1 MESKVFSPSIN
12 IERDFNRDIEYITTP
27 NAEKVFNN
35 IINNYKKGFSS
46 FNIVGA
52 YGTGKSSFLISFEKT
67 INKKQLYFNYDPS
80 KFIDVQGFE
89 FLNFVGEYNSLIDVF
104 AQKFNLS
111 SNRHISNRKIL
122 DELDD
127 YYSSIEK
134 INKGLVIVI
143 DEFGK
148 FLEYAA
154 KNNPEE
160 ELYFIQNL
168 AEYANN
174 DEKNILFITT
184 LHQNFH
190 AYSLGLSRAQKQ
202 EWDKV
207 QGRLKE
213 ITFNEPVEQLLL
225 LASKRLKDFYPN
237 KKEKNF
243 EELFQAIEK
252 SGAFPLTDYFTE
264 NIAQNL
270 LPFDILA
277 ASILTLSLQEY
288 GQNQRSLFSF
298 IESEDHLSLSKFNQE
313 ENPYYNLACV
323 YDYLIY
329 NFYSLLS
336 TKYNPHYTQWTAIK
350 NAIERA
356 EGILEQN
363 IGDAFK
369 LVKTIGLIDIFASKG
384 ANIDQDFLEKYSR
397 LSLGIK
403 EPIQVIKELEKHKI
417 IIFSRHNNK
426 YKLFE
431 GTDLDIE
438 LAIDQAGNLVERV
451 SNVVSYLNEYFDFP
465 IYQAKYIS
473 LKKGTPR
480 FFSFKLSEEPIYETP
495 RNEIDGY
502 INLIFNENL
511 NQADIA
517 DFSAKTNEAILY
529 GFYENVTEIKN
540 TIYEIEK
547 VIKVKKDNPE
557 DKVALKEL
565 DGIIEHYK
573 KLLNHQ
579 IIDSLYSKNSNL
591 HWYFNGKKLEV
602 RSFRELNRTL
612 SDICESIY
620 PSTPVYQ
627 SELIN
632 RTKLSGAISNSRKLL
647 IDKLIE
653 NYDKKDLGFEQNK
666 YPPEKTIYLS
676 LLKETGI
683 HKSKGNKYFLQAPE
697 DKSFKDLWRFCINL
711 LEESKQYKKKVSEF
725 FELLKEKPFKLKD
738 GFIDFWVPIFLYINR
753 NSFALYN
760 ESGYVPMINKET
772 LWLLTKN
779 PKEFTVK
786 AFDFSEGKLE
796 LFNKYREL
804 LNQVEEDQPT
814 NQSFIELIKP
824 FFSFYKGLTD
834 YSKNTQKLSEKAI
847 RFRETLK
854 NAEDP
859 EALFFEEFPRA
870 LDYNIEKLC
879 EDEELVK
886 DFIIDVKNNITE
898 INSSYDNLINRIE
911 SFIVKDIFGKNINF
925 PEYKTKLQNR
935 YKNLNSDHLQPKQKV
950 FFQRIHSPLDDRKS
964 WLNSLV
970 QAVINK
976 SAEKITD
983 KDEEKFYH
991 AFRNLIYE
999 LDNLT
1004 EISQDEIDESSEDI
1018 LKLEVTSF
1026 VQGVQK
1032 NLIRLPKSKSKQAQ
1046 ALEEK
1051 IKSNLTEDK
1060 NLNIK
1065 LLVKLLQEQIDYDKE
1080 S

>member
-495 RNEIDGY
+495 RNKIDGY

-859 EALFFEEFPRA
+859 EALFFEKFPRA

>member
-1 MESKVFSPSIN
+1 MENKVFSPSIN
-12 IERDFNRDIEYITTP
+12 IERDFNRDIDYITTP

-67 INKKQLYFNYDPS
+67 INNKELYFDYEPS
-80 KFIDVQGFE
+80 SFIDVQGFD
-89 FLNFVGEYNSLIDVF
+89 FLNFVGEYNSLIEVF

-111 SNRHISNRKIL
+111 AEENISNRKIL

-127 YYSSIEK
+127 YYSSIKK

-168 AEYANN
+168 AEYAN
-174 DEKNILFITT
+174 DAEKNIIFITT

-225 LASKRLKDFYPN
+225 LASKRLKNFHSDQ
-237 KKEKNF
+237 KEKKF
-243 EELFQAIEK
+243 DELFKAIEK

-264 NIAQNL
+264 NIARSL

-298 IESEDHLSLSKFNQE
+298 IESEDHLSLSKFNLE
-313 ENPYYNLACV
+313 INPYYNLSCV

-356 EGILEQN
+356 EGVLDQN
-363 IGDAFK
+363 IGDAIK
-369 LVKTIGLIDIFASKG
+369 LIKTIGLIDIFASKG
-384 ANIDQDFLEKYSR
+384 ANIDRDFLDSYGQF
-397 LSLGIK
+397 SLGIK
-403 EPIQVIKELEKHKI
+403 EPNQVIKTLEKHKI
-417 IIFSRHNNK
+417 VIFSRHNNK

-473 LKKGTPR
+473 LEKGTPR
-480 FFSFKLSEEPIYETP
+480 FFSFKLSEEPINETP
-495 RNEIDGY
+495 QNEIDGY
-502 INLIFNENL
+502 INLIFNENF

-517 DFSAKTNEAILY
+517 DFSYKTEEAILY
-529 GFYENVTEIKN
+529 GFFDNVSDIKN

-565 DGIIEHYK
+565 DSIIDHYR

-579 IIDSLYSKNSNL
+579 IIGSLYNENSTL
-591 HWYFNGKKLEV
+591 HWYFKGEKIEIT
-602 RSFRELNRTL
+602 SFKGLNRAL
-612 SDICESIY
+612 SNICDSVY
-620 PSTPVYQ
+620 PSTPTYQ

-653 NYDKKDLGFEQNK
+653 NSDKKDLGFEEGK

-676 LLKETGI
+676 LLKQTGI
-683 HKSKGNKYFLQAPE
+683 HKKKNNKYILQAPE
-697 DKSFKDLWRFCINL
+697 DKSFQDLWEFGVRL
-711 LEESKQYKKKVSEF
+711 LDESKQYKKKVSEF

-834 YSKNTQKLSEKAI
+834 YSKNTQKLSKNAI
-847 RFRETLK
+847 RFRESLK
-854 NAEDP
+854 NAEEP
-859 EALFFEEFPRA
+859 EALFFEEIPRA
-870 LDYNIEKLC
+870 LGYNIEKLYN
-879 EDEELVK
+879 DEKLVK
-886 DFIIDVKNNITE
+886 DFIIDVKNHIAE

-911 SFIVKDIFGKNINF
+911 SFIVKDIFGKDINF
-925 PEYKTKLQNR
+925 PDYKTKLQER
-935 YKNLNSDHLQPKQKV
+935 YKNLNPDHLQPKQKV
-950 FFQRIHSPLDDRKS
+950 FYQRIQSPLDDRKS

-976 SAEKITD
+976 SAEKISD
-983 KDEEKFYH
+983 KDEEQFYH
-991 AFRNLIYE
+991 NLRNLIYE

-1004 EISQDEIDESSEDI
+1004 EISQDEVDETSEDF
-1018 LKLEVTSF
+1018 LKVEVTSLIK
-1026 VQGVQK
+1026 GVQK
-1032 NLIRLPKSKSKQAQ
+1032 NLIRLPKSKSKEAQ
-1046 ALEEK
+1046 ALEKK
-1051 IKSNLTEDK
+1051 IKSNLTDDK